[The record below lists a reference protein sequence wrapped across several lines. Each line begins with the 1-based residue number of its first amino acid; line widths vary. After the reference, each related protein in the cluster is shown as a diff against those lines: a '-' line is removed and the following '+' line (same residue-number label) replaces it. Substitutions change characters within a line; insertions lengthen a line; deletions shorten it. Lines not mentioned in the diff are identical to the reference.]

1 MTLQKKTIQPPTAYC
16 SSQLKQG
23 TLLDSVKKASIN
35 CSKQTIEAFS
45 FDIIAILINNKFL
58 MTWMCFHIHI
68 THFIHIHAQINLRSG
83 NIGMSQH
90 LLNASYIRTILQ
102 HMHSKRMSQC
112 MRGNIPFDTGIIRI
126 SL

>member
-1 MTLQKKTIQPPTAYC
+1 
-16 SSQLKQG
+16 
-23 TLLDSVKKASIN
+23 
-35 CSKQTIEAFS
+35 
-45 FDIIAILINNKFL
+45 

-90 LLNASYIRTILQ
+90 FLNASYIRTILQ

-112 MRGNIPFDTGIIRI
+112 SGAI
-126 SL
+126 SLLIPASSAYPFNTFQNP

>member
-1 MTLQKKTIQPPTAYC
+1 
-16 SSQLKQG
+16 
-23 TLLDSVKKASIN
+23 
-35 CSKQTIEAFS
+35 
-45 FDIIAILINNKFL
+45 

-90 LLNASYIRTILQ
+90 FLNASYIRTILQ

-112 MRGNIPFDTGIIRI
+112 MRGNIPLIPASSAYPFNTFQNP
-126 SL
+126 

>member
-83 NIGMSQH
+83 NIGMS
-90 LLNASYIRTILQ
+90 
-102 HMHSKRMSQC
+102 
-112 MRGNIPFDTGIIRI
+112 
-126 SL
+126 